1 MIRLLIKIGL
11 ILVVGILVYNYFL
24 GTAEEKETSME
35 IFNEVK
41 DLGKATWSLLKSEK
55 EKFDQGKYDEALSK
69 IEDIFN
75 RLKGQ
80 ADRLQNEEWSDQI
93 NSLEERRRDIQQQLK
108 EVTDDQQ
115 LSDDQKE
122 AIRRD
127 FDQLMKDT
135 EELMD
140 KMEKNEK

>member
-1 MIRLLIKIGL
+1 MIRSLIKIGL

-24 GTAEEKETSME
+24 GTAEEKETSKE

-41 DLGKATWSLLKSEK
+41 DLGKATWNLLKSEK

-69 IEDIFN
+69 VEDIFN

-80 ADRLQNEEWSDQI
+80 ADQLQNEEWSDQI